1 MIPDSSYDLTKSMFS
16 RGNISEKIR
25 FSKFEVEDEI
35 IVDCFVGLGYWVL
48 QLSKK
53 RPPLKVYCVDMNPN
67 QLKSL
72 ERNIDLNKVDRNRF
86 ELIEGDCTK
95 VQIPVKANRVF
106 LGLIPCCCFALEKA
120 VSLLDRSKVG
130 MVHVH
135 HNYTDLTKV
144 KHRPQ
149 GLVFEKNIFRIMNS
163 TIVSAHWLTLCLL
176 TRDATTSVGQ

>member
-1 MIPDSSYDLTKSMFS
+1 MFS

-25 FSKFEVEDEI
+25 FSKFDVESEI

-53 RPPLKVYCVDMNPN
+53 WPPLKVYCVDLNPN

-72 ERNIDLNKVDRNRF
+72 ERNIELNKVDRNRF

-95 VQIPVKANRVF
+95 VEIPVKANRVF

-135 HNYTDLTKV
+135 HNYTDLTKI

-149 GLVFEKNIFRIMNS
+149 GLVFE
-163 TIVSAHWLTLCLL
+163 
-176 TRDATTSVGQ
+176 